1 MTNMLK
7 EVKKNYTGQD
17 RESVKMNKML
27 LYAIEKLNSKRS
39 IFEIDQ
45 INFSDD
51 EEEKDLMN
59 EPDFLTTAMPRKTRA
74 QASSTYRRRHS
85 VQVGTNWLQEYS
97 SFNMN

>member
-17 RESVKMNKML
+17 RESLKMNKML

-39 IFEIDQ
+39 IFEIDP
-45 INFSDD
+45 INFSDE
-51 EEEKDLMN
+51 EEEKD
-59 EPDFLTTAMPRKTRA
+59 EPDFLNKQMHRKTRA
-74 QASSTYRRRHS
+74 QVSSTYRRRHS